1 MSSYGTKEERIDF
14 FEKIM
19 KIVDE
24 AEGVRDTTYGSFSF
38 LGENYYVRDAV
49 VSSFDTTTSITGL
62 KMYLAMNV
70 LEMHAKGNAS
80 KISYNQLREL
90 VQGISKKKYGIN
102 YSVLDQCMN
111 IKKNKEAICEKLYS
125 AFEIKAAEKFVEHIE
140 KADELFPYLFM
151 DKLRSVAW
159 SKLRDFFKLCEQNV
173 CSECSKKSMVYFQFI
188 QAVALYEIFYFDLI
202 QEPAEDYME
211 KEIRMFGEAVEEIK
225 ELAIELNEDNTSLEN
240 VLTVQKAMQSF
251 NDRWNEK
258 GMEEFEHN
266 TYCMGVYQL
275 LKEEFGIS
283 LNAMCYLLMIFEAM
297 QVCTYEMR
305 GLKHLSLK
313 IKENLW
319 DIYDRDLEILI
330 KSNRKRLARHRNVN
344 ERIEGLLKHRY
355 TEYMKE
361 HKELFEKGNEKEFKE
376 EDAIYTFMTELCK
389 SKTEQN
395 KKIFRGLEIILG
407 YPIYHE
413 QKRSSD
419 NPTAGGELK

>member
-1 MSSYGTKEERIDF
+1 MSSCGTKEERIDF

-19 KIVDE
+19 KILDE
-24 AEGVRDTTYGSFSF
+24 AKGVPNTEHGPFSF
-38 LGENYYVRDAV
+38 LWENSYVREAV
-49 VSSFDTTTSITGL
+49 VSSCKTKTSMKGL
-62 KMYLAMNV
+62 KLYLAMDV
-70 LEMHAKGNAS
+70 LEMHAKENAS
-80 KISYNQLREL
+80 RIAYDQLREL
-90 VQGISKKKYGIN
+90 VQGISKKKYGVN
-102 YSVLDQCMN
+102 YTVLDQCMD

-125 AFEIKAAEKFVEHIE
+125 AFETEAAEKSVEYIE
-140 KADELFPYLFM
+140 KTDELFPYFFM
-151 DKLRSVAW
+151 DKLRSAAW

-188 QAVALYEIFYFDLI
+188 QAVALYEIFYIRLI

-211 KEIRMFGEAVEEIK
+211 KEIRMFSEAVEEIK
-225 ELAIELNEDNTSLEN
+225 ELSIELNEDNTSLEN

-266 TYCMGVYQL
+266 TYCIEVYQL
-275 LKEEFGIS
+275 LREEFGIS

-330 KSNRKRLARHRNVN
+330 KANRKRLPRYKNVN
-344 ERIEGLLKHRY
+344 KRIEELLKHRY

-395 KKIFRGLEIILG
+395 KDIFRGLEIILG

-413 QKRSSD
+413 SVGK
-419 NPTAGGELK
+419 NE